1 MKNKKQ
7 SKMQNQTKEKKKD
20 KKGKLADLDTLRI
33 MQLSLDEL
41 ETTFYKQNHKSLVP
55 LGDCLLVA
63 FWISSNAYD
72 AKFC

>member
-63 FWISSNAYD
+63 F
-72 AKFC
+72 